1 MNGNNVDFPDSSEG
15 KESSCNMGDL
25 GLISQLGNHLQ
36 ESMGTHSSIIAWR
49 ITMEGGDWQAT
60 AHRVAKSH
68 TQLNDKHTWEQCR
81 ETLLIL
87 KIIKC

>member
-1 MNGNNVDFPDSSEG
+1 MDFPDSSEG
-15 KESSCNMGDL
+15 KESSCNVGDL

-87 KIIKC
+87 KIIK